1 MLSNLF
7 STRMFLLLMLI
18 SISFYGCGTDKQIKR
33 SESSHSSWEA
43 VSAQGKYGVPVDY
56 VTVGTVVSDQRVE
69 VSSKLTGYIQKI
81 FVKEGDKVRMGE
93 MLASIDSREV
103 DSVIRQAEAAV
114 ATASAA
120 HRDAETDLS
129 RYEALFQRGSISENE
144 IRKMRLRFETASES
158 LKQAEAGLSSAMS
171 IKKYA
176 ELRSTI
182 DGVVISKFKQ
192 PGDLTVPGAPI
203 LTLEVKDG
211 YIIETFVAESRIADI
226 HVNDP
231 VSVDIDGI
239 NEKIEGHVQS
249 IVNVADPVTRSC
261 LVKISLPP
269 AKGLRL
275 GMFSRVIFNTGTADT
290 IYIPAE
296 ALVERG
302 GLKGVFVINGEN
314 KIKFRWLRTGRESGS
329 FIEVVSG
336 LSRDERIVAT
346 ANSNMKDGDIVSLVQ

>member
-1 MLSNLF
+1 M
-7 STRMFLLLMLI
+7 
-18 SISFYGCGTDKQIKR
+18 
-33 SESSHSSWEA
+33 
-43 VSAQGKYGVPVDY
+43 
-56 VTVGTVVSDQRVE
+56 
-69 VSSKLTGYIQKI
+69 
-81 FVKEGDKVRMGE
+81 
-93 MLASIDSREV
+93 
-103 DSVIRQAEAAV
+103 
-114 ATASAA
+114 
-120 HRDAETDLS
+120 
-129 RYEALFQRGSISENE
+129 
-144 IRKMRLRFETASES
+144 
-158 LKQAEAGLSSAMS
+158 
-171 IKKYA
+171 
-176 ELRSTI
+176 
-182 DGVVISKFKQ
+182 
-192 PGDLTVPGAPI
+192 
-203 LTLEVKDG
+203 
-211 YIIETFVAESRIADI
+211 AESRIADI